1 MTNYYIDYNKVFD
14 VAYSYTLS
22 EDVKISVLSKVLDK
36 VGEELNESLNEQS
49 SHCVEFINRIMDT
62 SLSEDTVNSLLDYTF
77 GELSEEE
84 IDEITEEFKEF
95 HAKQALTTLHEWDP
109 APVGLKGVERA
120 NKEANAGKKPYLK
133 AGANKPSAMDRLKG
147 AVSKVKSWVQNNKPV
162 GLSRVDGLKKE
173 RDERIKSA
181 AEMGTGPKAEKAN
194 NNATVSQGSN
204 DTQAKPKRQS
214 TKLTP
219 EERAEMDKTGDERFE
234 KMKAEQAEVNKR
246 RQESRKATLQAKKDA
261 AKTPEQ
267 REAERDAEVEKRFAE
282 MKAKD
287 AEVNKRRQESR
298 KATLERK
305 KAEAQN
311 KQNASTASS
320 AVSDAIK
327 NAENPQQNKQ
337 TASVK

>member
-1 MTNYYIDYNKVFD
+1 MINYNRLFD
-14 VAYSYTLS
+14 VAYSDTIPES
-22 EDVKISVLSKVLDK
+22 VKDSILDNVLESI
-36 VGEELNESLNEQS
+36 GEELNEDLQTEGSRCVGILETLAFSNMSCPLVNSIIDKAFAGLNED
-49 SHCVEFINRIMDT
+49 FINEVSDAFIH
-62 SLSEDTVNSLLDYTF
+62 
-77 GELSEEE
+77 
-84 IDEITEEFKEF
+84 KA
-95 HAKQALTTLHEWDP
+95 AKSALEKRKAERFSSGSTP
-109 APVGLKGVERA
+109 IGLKGVQREARIQHA
-120 NKEANAGKKPYLK
+120 QDVVNKTEAP
-133 AGANKPSAMDRLKG
+133 KPSALDRLKG
-147 AVSKVKSWVQNNKPV
+147 AVSKVKSWVQNNRPV
-162 GLSRVDGLKKE
+162 GLSHVDGLKKE

-181 AEMGTGPKAEKAN
+181 AEMGTGPKAEKTN

-246 RQESRKATLQAKKDA
+246 RKESRQATLQARRDA
-261 AKTPEQ
+261 NKTPEQ
-267 REAERDAEVEKRFAE
+267 LEAERSAEVDRRAAEQKAQQADRYKRTVETRNANRE
-282 MKAKD
+282 
-287 AEVNKRRQESR
+287 RRN
-298 KATLERK
+298 
-305 KAEAQN
+305 AEAQN